1 VSLFVRKALRW
12 YLTNNQKGE
21 KTMNKIHITVT
32 ILIMLTVSVFALDLP
47 HPLDFK
53 GNDVEKERVISYIKL
68 NVKQTYSAIGMGD
81 PATLRMMEEEELKS
95 FKQLTEIKNRKL
107 LDSVIATY
115 CEIGMCNYSTILMMY
130 QEQLKASKKELTW

>member
-1 VSLFVRKALRW
+1 
-12 YLTNNQKGE
+12 
-21 KTMNKIHITVT
+21 
-32 ILIMLTVSVFALDLP
+32 
-47 HPLDFK
+47 
-53 GNDVEKERVISYIKL
+53 
-68 NVKQTYSAIGMGD
+68 
-81 PATLRMMEEEELKS
+81 MEEEELKS

>member
-1 VSLFVRKALRW
+1 M
-12 YLTNNQKGE
+12 T
-21 KTMNKIHITVT
+21 KIYITVT
-32 ILIMLTVSVFALDLP
+32 ILIMLIVPVFASDLL

-53 GNDVEKERVISYIKL
+53 GTDAEKERVISYIKL
-68 NVKQTYSAIGMGD
+68 NVKQTYGAIGMDD